1 MSKGLPGSPK
11 RLPAPLPLYD
21 FLYRDA
27 GRMASYYAQL
37 FSGRLSSLEQTD
49 SERTSEDKGA
59 KVNIQVASGDLKQ
72 TRETARTAKRTIDP
86 HDVITTEVLA
96 FLQENNHIEPSVVDA
111 AHGNLILTHGTLVF
125 IDRSMAE
132 LAVLSFDLMIS
143 EEERKPK
150 AKQDP
155 ASLHGM
161 RFIREFL
168 PQLSIPSAFVM
179 QGSDGCQVAGTIK
192 EEGMEE
198 PISSYYFKHGAAGLA
213 DVYLIG
219 IKEIPSE
226 AFALPS
232 TQLIGAGQQAAQA
245 LTDML
250 FPPEAIRVTPLALFR
265 KLF

>member
-1 MSKGLPGSPK
+1 MEPGEP
-11 RLPAPLPLYD
+11 PAALYD

-27 GRMASYYAQL
+27 GRMASYYAQI

-49 SERTSEDKGA
+49 TDRTSEDKGA
-59 KVNIQVASGDLKQ
+59 KLDIHIASGDLKH
-72 TRETARTAKRTIDP
+72 TSETTHSSKRVVDP
-86 HDVITTEVLA
+86 HDIVTTDVLSY
-96 FLQENNHIEPSVVDA
+96 LQNSGHIEPGVVEA
-111 AHGNLILTHGTLVF
+111 AHGDLVLTHGTLVL
-125 IDRSMAE
+125 IDRAMAE

-150 AKQDP
+150 AKQDQ
-155 ASLHGM
+155 AGLQGM

-168 PQLSIPSAFVM
+168 PQLSMPSAFVL

-198 PISSYYFKHGAAGLA
+198 PISSYYFKHGAAGLS
-213 DVYLIG
+213 DVYLVG
-219 IKEIPSE
+219 IKETPSE
-226 AFALPS
+226 AFTLPS

-245 LTDML
+245 LSDML
-250 FPPEAIRVTPLALFR
+250 FPPEAVRVTPIALFR

>member
-1 MSKGLPGSPK
+1 MASGPASESASESPS
-11 RLPAPLPLYD
+11 LYD

-27 GRMASYYAQL
+27 GRMASYYAQI

-59 KVNIQVASGDLKQ
+59 KLNIHVASGDLKH
-72 TRETARTAKRTIDP
+72 TRETSRTAKRTIDP
-86 HDVITTEVLA
+86 HDVITTDVLA
-96 FLQENNHIEPSVVDA
+96 FLGENNRIEPSVLEA
-111 AHGNLILTHGTLVF
+111 AHGALVLTHGTLVF
-125 IDRSMAE
+125 IERSMAE
-132 LAVLSFDLMIS
+132 LAVLSFDLMIT

-150 AKQDP
+150 KQQDP
-155 ASLHGM
+155 AGLQGM

-192 EEGMEE
+192 EDGMEE

-213 DVYLIG
+213 NVYLIG
-219 IKEIPSE
+219 IKEVPSE
-226 AFALPS
+226 AFTLPS

>member
-1 MSKGLPGSPK
+1 MASNARRAELSDSV
-11 RLPAPLPLYD
+11 PLYD
-21 FLYRDA
+21 FLYRDS
-27 GRMASYYAQL
+27 GRMASYYAQI

-59 KVNIQVASGDLKQ
+59 KLNIHVASGDLKQ
-72 TRETARTAKRTIDP
+72 TRETSRSAKRTIDP

-96 FLQENNHIEPSVVDA
+96 FLQDNNHIEPSAVDA
-111 AHGNLILTHGTLVF
+111 AHGRLVLTHGTLVF

-150 AKQDP
+150 KSQNP
-155 ASLHGM
+155 AGLQGM

-179 QGSDGCQVAGTIK
+179 QSSDGSQVAGTIK
-192 EEGMEE
+192 EDGMEE
-198 PISSYYFKHGAAGLA
+198 PIASYYFKHGAAGLA

-219 IKEIPSE
+219 IKETPSD
-226 AFALPS
+226 AFTLPG

-250 FPPEAIRVTPLALFR
+250 FPPDAIRVTPLALFR

>member
-1 MSKGLPGSPK
+1 MD
-11 RLPAPLPLYD
+11 RDEPAGALSEPLSLYD

-27 GRMASYYAQL
+27 GRMASYYAQI

-59 KVNIQVASGDLKQ
+59 KLNIQVASGDLKH
-72 TRETARTAKRTIDP
+72 TRETSHMAKRTIDP
-86 HDVITTEVLA
+86 HDVVTTDVLA
-96 FLQENNHIEPSVVDA
+96 FLQQNSHIEPSVVEA
-111 AHGNLILTHGTLVF
+111 AHGALILTHGTLVF

-132 LAVLSFDLMIS
+132 LAVLSFDLMIT

-150 AKQDP
+150 AKQDL

-161 RFIREFL
+161 RFIRELL

-179 QGSDGCQVAGTIK
+179 QGSDGSQVAGTIK
-192 EEGMEE
+192 EDGMEE
-198 PISSYYFKHGAAGLA
+198 PIASYYFKYGAAGLS

-219 IKEIPSE
+219 IKETPSE
-226 AFALPS
+226 AFTLPS